1 MKRNYFV
8 FAITLLGM
16 YHTTCGQEVHTNFQL
31 KNQMVTYDT
40 LTTERANA
48 IGLTLKCTTSL
59 RLIRI
64 DIDSKAFMVAFAQI
78 RTKNFTAS
86 CCKYNNIFKVT
97 KVIQY
102 DVSKIS
108 RPITFK
114 NPQNIPNIG
123 WSFSSIYDAVYN
135 ICTIAMFNLQK
146 TQLQNRSLINY
157 K

>member
-16 YHTTCGQEVHTNFQL
+16 YHTTCGQEVHTIFNL

-48 IGLTLKCTTSL
+48 QGLTLKLQQACDSL
-59 RLIRI
+59 GL

-86 CCKYNNIFKVT
+86 CCQ
-97 KVIQY
+97 IQQY
-102 DVSKIS
+102 LQSHKS
-108 RPITFK
+108 
-114 NPQNIPNIG
+114 N
-123 WSFSSIYDAVYN
+123 
-135 ICTIAMFNLQK
+135 TI
-146 TQLQNRSLINY
+146 RC
-157 K
+157 